1 MFAKNG
7 RLELGDDVFKYLTK
21 RSSIWEPHA
30 TVYICTHFFSFLRSF
45 YTVINTKFLGIVD
58 NYNEILRSCS
68 VLFSPY
74 PENARYLGSKNK
86 FLEAAACQMPIVT
99 TSSGAIDFR
108 NDLLLIGD
116 TTKELTDL
124 IRSMKDENE
133 RNDLGKK
140 RRSEIEQNYN
150 ADIEVKKIIKL
161 YTEFSN

>member
-1 MFAKNG
+1 MIQELPDVQFAFIGKTDESFRS
-7 RLELGDDVFKYLTK
+7 RLDY
-21 RSSIWEPHA
+21 S
-30 TVYICTHFFSFLRSF
+30 
-45 YTVINTKFLGIVD
+45 NTKFLGIVD

-140 RRSEIEQNYN
+140 LRSEIEQNYN

>member
-1 MFAKNG
+1 
-7 RLELGDDVFKYLTK
+7 
-21 RSSIWEPHA
+21 
-30 TVYICTHFFSFLRSF
+30 
-45 YTVINTKFLGIVD
+45 
-58 NYNEILRSCS
+58 
-68 VLFSPY
+68 
-74 PENARYLGSKNK
+74 
-86 FLEAAACQMPIVT
+86 MPIVT

-140 RRSEIEQNYN
+140 LRSEIEQNYN

>member
-1 MFAKNG
+1 MCI
-7 RLELGDDVFKYLTK
+7 RD
-21 RSSIWEPHA
+21 S
-30 TVYICTHFFSFLRSF
+30 
-45 YTVINTKFLGIVD
+45 
-58 NYNEILRSCS
+58 
-68 VLFSPY
+68 
-74 PENARYLGSKNK
+74 
-86 FLEAAACQMPIVT
+86 VT

-140 RRSEIEQNYN
+140 LRSEIEQNYN

>member
-1 MFAKNG
+1 M
-7 RLELGDDVFKYLTK
+7 
-21 RSSIWEPHA
+21 
-30 TVYICTHFFSFLRSF
+30 
-45 YTVINTKFLGIVD
+45 
-58 NYNEILRSCS
+58 
-68 VLFSPY
+68 FSPY

-86 FLEAAACQMPIVT
+86 FLEAAACQMPVVT

-140 RRSEIEQNYN
+140 LRTEIEQNYN

-161 YTEFSN
+161 YKEFSN